1 MRISA
6 RFMPTV
12 VISLL
17 VMLGA
22 GAVSAQPACD
32 PVFLKPALIDTNG
45 DGPTPATDGT
55 INPLFCPPGTLLIQN
70 PWQDCNGSGDLHNSF
85 LLTFDPSTNQ
95 ILSITRDRGNE
106 VESIVPSYDSAGNPN
121 QFAMKVTKDNN
132 VVAQEGTAS
141 LLKNTLGEYTGIFF
155 GSPIDLEL
163 DFVFHTGPNGQPD
176 YVSLPWSQTSALGV
190 GVNGGFTGCGPVPDG
205 STPQIWVPLVNGVL
219 DVNPV
224 VPGVPPILK
233 LGVSKTIPTLS
244 RGMTIALA
252 VLILAVGMF
261 QMRRSGLGF

>member
-1 MRISA
+1 MRVSA
-6 RFMPTV
+6 RFMSTV

-22 GAVSAQPACD
+22 GAVDAQPSCD

-45 DGPTPATDGT
+45 DGPTPQTDGT
-55 INPLFCPPGTLLIQN
+55 ITPLFCPPNTLLIQN
-70 PWQDCNGSGDLHNSF
+70 PWEDCNKSGDLHNSF

-106 VESIVPSYDSAGNPN
+106 QEDIVPSYDGAGNPN
-121 QFAMKVTKDNN
+121 QFAMSVHKGGSIVQQGSAT
-132 VVAQEGTAS
+132 
-141 LLKNTLGEYTGIFF
+141 LLKNTLGEYTGILF
-155 GSPIDLEL
+155 GDPINLEL
-163 DFVFHTGPNGQPD
+163 DFVYHIGPDGKPD
-176 YVSLPWSQTSALGV
+176 YVSLPWSQTAALGV
-190 GVNGGFTGCGPVPDG
+190 GVNGGMDGCGPVPDG

-224 VPGVPPILK
+224 VPGIPPILK
-233 LGVSKTIPTLS
+233 VSVSRTIPTLS
-244 RGMTIALA
+244 GGMTIALA
-252 VLILAVGMF
+252 VLILAAGMF